1 MFYSGFGNAMFSI
14 APIFIAVIFLI
25 VIVTIT
31 FSAGKGVKEYFSNNS
46 KEEVT
51 MPARIIT
58 KRAHVWGGHHDTS
71 ASTSYYI
78 TFEDEQGNRAE
89 FSVGSKLYGMY
100 AEGDTGMLTH
110 QGTRF
115 LDFERDRF

>member
-1 MFYSGFGNAMFSI
+1 MFFSGFENIMFSTV
-14 APIFIAVIFLI
+14 PIFIMIISVVVIG
-25 VIVTIT
+25 TIIFRIGSGT
-31 FSAGKGVKEYFSNNS
+31 KEYFSNNS
-46 KEEVT
+46 MEET
-51 MPARIIT
+51 TIPARIVT
-58 KRAHVWGGHHDTS
+58 KRTHVWGGHHDTG

-89 FSVGSKLYGMY
+89 FSVGSKLYGMH

-115 LDFERDRF
+115 LHFERDIF

>member
-1 MFYSGFGNAMFSI
+1 MFFSGFENIMFSI
-14 APIFIAVIFLI
+14 APIFIAIVFLI
-25 VIVTIT
+25 VIGTI
-31 FSAGKGVKEYFSNNS
+31 FFRIGSGAKEYFRNNS
-46 KEEVT
+46 IEEVT
-51 MPARIIT
+51 IPARIIS
-58 KRAHVWGGHHDTS
+58 KRTHVWGGHGNTS

-89 FSVGSKLYGMY
+89 FSVSSNLYSMH

>member
-1 MFYSGFGNAMFSI
+1 MFFSGFENIMFSTV
-14 APIFIAVIFLI
+14 PIFIMIISVVVIG
-25 VIVTIT
+25 TIIFRIGSGT
-31 FSAGKGVKEYFSNNS
+31 KEYFSNNS
-46 KEEVT
+46 MEET
-51 MPARIIT
+51 TIPARIIT
-58 KRAHVWGGHHDTS
+58 KRTHVWGGHGNTS

-89 FSVGSKLYGMY
+89 FSLNSKLYGAY

-115 LDFERDRF
+115 LRFERDIF